1 MEENKTENRMEEK
14 QNEER
19 VKKGQQSAE
28 KQGGTYSDIYA
39 EGGALGPDA
48 VDFKDK
54 IGMVTL
60 VRRPGYAKCEI
71 EIKPWH
77 LNVLG
82 VIHGGVL
89 FSLAD
94 TASGTAAAA
103 SGEYRVPTVSGN
115 INYLR
120 AGKNTSKITAEA
132 VEVKNGKTFSVCDS
146 KIYDDKGTLLATTTM
161 TFYHLLPRG

>member
-1 MEENKTENRMEEK
+1 MKENKTENRIEEK
-14 QNEER
+14 ENE
-19 VKKGQQSAE
+19 E
-28 KQGGTYSDIYA
+28 KQGGTYADIYA

-48 VDFKDK
+48 VDFRDK

-60 VRRPGYAKCEI
+60 EQRPGYAKCEI
-71 EIKPWH
+71 EIRPWH

-94 TASGTAAAA
+94 TVSGTAAAA
-103 SGEYRVPTVSGN
+103 SGEYRVTTVSGN

-132 VEVKNGKTFSVCDS
+132 VEVKNGKTFSVCDA
-146 KIYDDKGTLLATTTM
+146 KIFDDKGALLATTTM

>member
-14 QNEER
+14 QNGE
-19 VKKGQQSAE
+19 KKNEE

-39 EGGALGPDA
+39 EGGALGPDV
-48 VDFKDK
+48 VDFRDK

-60 VRRPGYAKCEI
+60 ERRPGYAKCEI

-94 TASGTAAAA
+94 TVSGTAAAA
-103 SGEYRVPTVSGN
+103 SGEYRVTTVSGN

-132 VEVKNGKTFSVCDS
+132 VEVKNGKTFSVCDA
-146 KIYDDKGTLLATTTM
+146 KIFDDKGTLLATTTM

>member
-14 QNEER
+14 QNEE
-19 VKKGQQSAE
+19 
-28 KQGGTYSDIYA
+28 KQGGTYADIYA

-48 VDFKDK
+48 VDFRDK
-54 IGMVTL
+54 IGIETL
-60 VRRPGYAKCEI
+60 ERRPGYAKCEI

-94 TASGTAAAA
+94 TVSGTAAAA
-103 SGEYRVPTVSGN
+103 SGEYRVTTVSGN

-132 VEVKNGKTFSVCDS
+132 VEVKNGKTFSVCDA
-146 KIYDDKGTLLATTTM
+146 KIYDDKGALLATTTM

>member
-1 MEENKTENRMEEK
+1 MEEK
-14 QNEER
+14 QNEE
-19 VKKGQQSAE
+19 
-28 KQGGTYSDIYA
+28 KQGGTYADIYA

-48 VDFKDK
+48 VDFRDK
-54 IGMVTL
+54 IRIETL
-60 VRRPGYAKCEI
+60 ERRPGYAKCEI

-94 TASGTAAAA
+94 TVSGTAAAA
-103 SGEYRVPTVSGN
+103 SGEYRVTTVSGN

-132 VEVKNGKTFSVCDS
+132 VEVKNGKTFSVCDA
-146 KIYDDKGTLLATTTM
+146 KIYDDKGALLATTTM

>member
-14 QNEER
+14 QN
-19 VKKGQQSAE
+19 GE

-48 VDFKDK
+48 VDFRDK

-60 VRRPGYAKCEI
+60 ERRPGYAKCEI

-94 TASGTAAAA
+94 TVSGTAAAA
-103 SGEYRVPTVSGN
+103 SGEYRVTTVSGN

-132 VEVKNGKTFSVCDS
+132 VEVKNGKTFSVCDA
-146 KIYDDKGTLLATTTM
+146 KIFDDKGTLLATTTM

>member
-1 MEENKTENRMEEK
+1 MEENRTENRMQEK
-14 QNEER
+14 QNREKKSEE
-19 VKKGQQSAE
+19 KE
-28 KQGGTYSDIYA
+28 GGTYADIYA

-48 VDFKDK
+48 VDFRDK
-54 IGMVTL
+54 IGMITL
-60 VRRPGYAKCEI
+60 ERRPGYAKCEI

-94 TASGTAAAA
+94 TVSGTAAAA
-103 SGEYRVPTVSGN
+103 SGEYRVTTVSGN

-132 VEVKNGKTFSVCDS
+132 VEVKNGKTFSVCDA
-146 KIYDDKGTLLATTTM
+146 KIFDDKGALLATTTM
-161 TFYHLLPRG
+161 TFYHLLPR

>member
-1 MEENKTENRMEEK
+1 MEENRTENRMQEK
-14 QNEER
+14 QNREKKSEE
-19 VKKGQQSAE
+19 KE
-28 KQGGTYSDIYA
+28 GGTYADIYA

-48 VDFKDK
+48 VDFRDK
-54 IGMVTL
+54 IGIITL
-60 VRRPGYAKCEI
+60 ERRPGYAKCEI

-94 TASGTAAAA
+94 TVSGTAAAA
-103 SGEYRVPTVSGN
+103 SGEYRVTTVSGN

-132 VEVKNGKTFSVCDS
+132 VEVKNGKTFSVCDA
-146 KIYDDKGTLLATTTM
+146 KIFDDKGALLATTTM
-161 TFYHLLPRG
+161 TFYHLLPR

>member
-14 QNEER
+14 QNGE
-19 VKKGQQSAE
+19 KKNEE

-48 VDFKDK
+48 VDFRDK

-60 VRRPGYAKCEI
+60 ERRPGYAKCEI

-94 TASGTAAAA
+94 TVSGTAAAA
-103 SGEYRVPTVSGN
+103 SGEYRVTTVSGN

-132 VEVKNGKTFSVCDS
+132 VEVKNGKTFSVCDA
-146 KIYDDKGTLLATTTM
+146 KIFDDKGTLLATTTM

>member
-1 MEENKTENRMEEK
+1 MEENRTENRMQEK
-14 QNEER
+14 QNREKKSEE
-19 VKKGQQSAE
+19 KE
-28 KQGGTYSDIYA
+28 GGTYADIYA

-48 VDFKDK
+48 VDFRDK
-54 IGMVTL
+54 IGMITL
-60 VRRPGYAKCEI
+60 ERRPGYAKCEI

-94 TASGTAAAA
+94 TVSGTAAAA
-103 SGEYRVPTVSGN
+103 SGEYRVTTVSGN

-132 VEVKNGKTFSVCDS
+132 VEVKNGKTFSVCDA
-146 KIYDDKGTLLATTTM
+146 KIFDDKGALLATTTM

>member
-1 MEENKTENRMEEK
+1 MEENKTENRMEERQNGKK
-14 QNEER
+14 QNEE
-19 VKKGQQSAE
+19 
-28 KQGGTYSDIYA
+28 KQDGTYADIYA

-48 VDFKDK
+48 VDFRDK
-54 IGMVTL
+54 IGMETL
-60 VRRPGYAKCEI
+60 ERRPGYAKCEI

-94 TASGTAAAA
+94 TVSGTAAAA
-103 SGEYRVPTVSGN
+103 SGEYRVTTVSGN

-132 VEVKNGKTFSVCDS
+132 VEVKNGKTFSVCDA
-146 KIYDDKGTLLATTTM
+146 KIFDDKGMLLATTTM

>member
-1 MEENKTENRMEEK
+1 MEENKTENRTEEMQNEEK
-14 QNEER
+14 QN
-19 VKKGQQSAE
+19 GE
-28 KQGGTYSDIYA
+28 KQGGTYADIYA

-60 VRRPGYAKCEI
+60 ERRPGYAKCEI

-94 TASGTAAAA
+94 TVSGTAAAA
-103 SGEYRVPTVSGN
+103 SGEYRVTTVSGN

-132 VEVKNGKTFSVCDS
+132 VEVKNGKTFSVCDA
-146 KIYDDKGTLLATTTM
+146 KIFDDKGALLATTTM

>member
-1 MEENKTENRMEEK
+1 MEENKTENKTEEK
-14 QNEER
+14 QGET
-19 VKKGQQSAE
+19 
-28 KQGGTYSDIYA
+28 KQGGTYADIYA

-48 VDFKDK
+48 VDFRDK
-54 IGMVTL
+54 IGIETL
-60 VRRPGYAKCEI
+60 ERRPGYAKGEI

-94 TASGTAAAA
+94 TISGTAAAA
-103 SGEYRVPTVSGN
+103 SGEYRVTTVSGN

-132 VEVKNGKTFSVCDS
+132 VEVKNGKSFSVCDS
-146 KIYDDKGTLLATTTM
+146 KIYDDKGVLLATTTM